1 MEQNV
6 STDRYSIL
14 NQTESYFYFKYNF
27 ISKIIEVA
35 QKPYKKAAIKS
46 GKGNDAKKF
55 LKKDHHDTNMVVA
68 IRIRPLWQREIDS
81 GQQEII
87 RTEDKLLV
95 SYIFNFYFDVY

>member
-1 MEQNV
+1 
-6 STDRYSIL
+6 
-14 NQTESYFYFKYNF
+14 
-27 ISKIIEVA
+27 
-35 QKPYKKAAIKS
+35 
-46 GKGNDAKKF
+46 
-55 LKKDHHDTNMVVA
+55 MVVA